1 MIIRNWPLID
11 IPKNGHWLFLGQ
23 IGMVVNAFLRR
34 GKLGW
39 WAVKGKIEA
48 GQSSIKMWHR
58 RAAIQTKR
66 SNWLRIKKLM
76 ILKWRP

>member
-1 MIIRNWPLID
+1 MTIRNWPLVD
-11 IPKNGHWLFLGQ
+11 ILKNFHWLLLGQ

-39 WAVKGKIEA
+39 WAIKGKTEA
-48 GQSSIKMWHR
+48 MQGMSKMWHY
-58 RAAIQTKR
+58 RAAIQIDR